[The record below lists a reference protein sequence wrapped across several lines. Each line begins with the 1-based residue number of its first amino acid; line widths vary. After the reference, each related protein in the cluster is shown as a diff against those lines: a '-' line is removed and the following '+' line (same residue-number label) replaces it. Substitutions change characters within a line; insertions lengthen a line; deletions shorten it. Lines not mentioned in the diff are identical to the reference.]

1 MTTLPRAIAVLERDA
16 WDPAHSA
23 GAVTL
28 DLDHRQRRRIRLSD
42 DRGRAFLLDLPKAV
56 TLRPGQGLALD
67 SGDVLAVRA
76 APEPIADLR
85 CTDAVHLARLAW
97 HLGNRHTPVQVV
109 DATTL
114 RIRDDHTLTHMAE
127 GLGAAVTRRT
137 APFEPE
143 PGAYSAGHGHGHGHH
158 YALGQTGAHRHD

>member
-114 RIRDDHTLTHMAE
+114 R
-127 GLGAAVTRRT
+127 AAVPRRT